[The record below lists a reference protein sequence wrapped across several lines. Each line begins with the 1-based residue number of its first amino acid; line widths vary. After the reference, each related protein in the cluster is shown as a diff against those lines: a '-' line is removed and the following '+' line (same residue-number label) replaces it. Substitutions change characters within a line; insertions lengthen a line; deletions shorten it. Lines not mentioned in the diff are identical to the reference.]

1 MKKKIDEFGPVLR
14 QLRVSKDLTQEELSE
29 MVNVHSGYISRL
41 ESGQKYPNLD
51 MIFKLAEALGMR
63 SGDMLDAIENRWKG
77 NG

>member
-14 QLRVSKDLTQEELSE
+14 QLRVSKELTQEELSE
-29 MVNVHSGYISRL
+29 MVNVHAGYISRL

-51 MIFKLAEALGMR
+51 MIFKLSEALAVRPGA
-63 SGDMLDAIENRWKG
+63 MLDAIESRWKG